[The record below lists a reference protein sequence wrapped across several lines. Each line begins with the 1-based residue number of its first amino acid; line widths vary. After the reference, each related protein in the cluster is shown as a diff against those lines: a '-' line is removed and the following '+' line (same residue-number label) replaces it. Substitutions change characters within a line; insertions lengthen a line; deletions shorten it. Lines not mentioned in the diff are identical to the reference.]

1 MINKVSPDLASAV
14 SAVQD
19 GSVVMIGGFG
29 DAGSP
34 TELIHA
40 VVDRGV
46 SELTVISN
54 NAGNGLVGLAA
65 LLNTGAVRKVIC
77 SYPRSSHSVVF
88 EELYRSGRIELE
100 TLPQGT
106 LAERIRAAGA
116 GIGGFYTK
124 TSVGTPVAKGK
135 ETRIIDGEEFV
146 FEAPLKADVA
156 LVKAQTADRWGN
168 LAFRLSARNFG
179 PIMCMAA
186 AHTIVQVRRIV
197 PLGAIDPES
206 VVTPG
211 IFVDTVVQV
220 AEPMSERTAVIQERI
235 YP

>member
-1 MINKVSPDLASAV
+1 
-14 SAVQD
+14 
-19 GSVVMIGGFG
+19 MIGGFG

-65 LLNTGAVRKVIC
+65 LLNAGAVRKVIC

-100 TLPQGT
+100 TVPQGT

-135 ETRIIDGEEFV
+135 ETRIIDEEEFV

-168 LAFRLSARNFG
+168 LGFRLTARNFG

-220 AEPMSERTAVIQERI
+220 AEPMSERTAVIQERA

>member
-46 SELTVISN
+46 SDLTVISN

-65 LLNTGAVRKVIC
+65 LLNGGAVRKIIC

-88 EELYRSGRIELE
+88 EELYRAGRVELE
-100 TLPQGT
+100 TVPQGT

-124 TSVGTPVAKGK
+124 TSAGTPVANGK
-135 ETRIIDGEEFV
+135 EIRIIDGEEFV

-168 LAFRLSARNFG
+168 LTFRLTARNFG

-220 AEPMSERTAVIQERI
+220 AEPMSERTAVIQERA